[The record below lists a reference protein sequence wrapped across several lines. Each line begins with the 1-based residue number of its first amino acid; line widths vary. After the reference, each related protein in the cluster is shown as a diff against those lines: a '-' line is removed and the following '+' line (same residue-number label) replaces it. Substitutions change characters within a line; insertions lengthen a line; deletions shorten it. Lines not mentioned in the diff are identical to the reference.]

1 MIKLGKEIKKE
12 ISDIKFYIYLFV
24 ALFLAIFTL
33 FNAYI
38 FWPRSAEEPVY
49 QIKTQEVPIKEDTV
63 ALSTKIEK
71 TPYFI
76 YKDLVKN
83 LYKTELAE
91 VNPTQDILKLNN
103 TEYTINVIPDRY
115 DKDLLKQQIM
125 NILGSDPEHYGVYFY
140 DLDRDIEIGIN
151 DDVIFP
157 PMSISKLP
165 IAVLMLREVDKGNFS
180 LDQQEVFDW
189 GSTADPTNVLKTNYV
204 GTSFAIRDYLRF
216 LIIDSDNASIRKLEN
231 LMGGYLATNEK
242 AKNELGV
249 THFFRDPH
257 DVIAKDI
264 GRVFRGIYDGSY
276 LSKETNE
283 YMLYLLQNTHF
294 SLQDGIPVGVPEP
307 YKSQIAHKTGQ
318 GSSNP
323 GFIWEDAGI
332 IFGEH
337 SDYVLVIVNDFI
349 DIPTARYKI
358 QQISGLIWD
367 TTQEI

>member
-1 MIKLGKEIKKE
+1 MKLGKKLQDEV
-12 ISDIKFYIYLFV
+12 SDMKFYIYLFV
-24 ALFLAIFTL
+24 ALFLGIFTL

-38 FWPRSAEEPVY
+38 FWPRESNIPEY
-49 QIKTQEVPIKEDTV
+49 QIKTQEIPLVGDSV
-63 ALSTKIEK
+63 ATSTKIEK

-76 YKDLVKN
+76 YKDMVKQI
-83 LYKTELAE
+83 YKTDLVE
-91 VNPTQDILKLNN
+91 VSNTQDKLVLNN

-115 DKDLLKQQIM
+115 DSEILKQQIID
-125 NILGSDPEHYGVYFY
+125 ILGSDTENYGVYFY

-151 DDVIFP
+151 DDIIFP

-180 LDQQEVFDW
+180 LDTQSVFDW
-189 GSTADPTNVLKTNYV
+189 NSTADPTNVLKSNYV

-231 LMGGYLATNEK
+231 LMGGYLVTNEK
-242 AKNELGV
+242 AVNELGV

-264 GRVFRGIYDGSY
+264 GRVFKGIYDGTY

-283 YMLYLLQNTHF
+283 YMLYLLQHTHAA
-294 SLQDGIPVGVPEP
+294 LQDGIPVGVPEP
-307 YKSQIAHKTGQ
+307 YKSTIAHKTGQ
-318 GSSNP
+318 GASNP

-332 IFGEH
+332 IYGKN
-337 SDYVLVIVNDFI
+337 SDYILVVVNDFI

-358 QQISGLIWD
+358 QQVSALIWN